1 MRNETDAAS
10 RHQIPVIDRMMEIL
24 DVLAGRA
31 AGASISD
38 LVEAIAVPRTTI
50 YRILNTLQTH
60 NVVRRSATGSYTL
73 GPRLLALASRV
84 GGGGGPGYDLV
95 SLALAHL
102 EQLSETLGEGCKVS
116 VLDGDHALV
125 LSAVQGKREY
135 ALAVWPG
142 QRLPLHAGAASKIL
156 LAHMPE
162 AERSALMRSELEQYT
177 LRTIVDR
184 KRLTRE
190 LARVRRQGWAQDK
203 GEYSPSIQAFAAPI
217 VDPEGRMI
225 AALSVPFLTGA
236 SPDRQEQIRAAVIA
250 AAAAIGTDVP
260 PSDEALAGRARAGAD
275 RGRPRASVRWPSSPT

>member
-10 RHQIPVIDRMMEIL
+10 RHRIPVIDRMMEIL

-142 QRLPLHAGAASKIL
+142 QRLPLHAGAASK
-156 LAHMPE
+156 
-162 AERSALMRSELEQYT
+162 SC
-177 LRTIVDR
+177 LRTCR
-184 KRLTRE
+184 KPSARPSCAANSNNTR
-190 LARVRRQGWAQDK
+190 
-203 GEYSPSIQAFAAPI
+203 F
-217 VDPEGRMI
+217 GR
-225 AALSVPFLTGA
+225 SSTA
-236 SPDRQEQIRAAVIA
+236 SA
-250 AAAAIGTDVP
+250 
-260 PSDEALAGRARAGAD
+260 
-275 RGRPRASVRWPSSPT
+275 

>member
-1 MRNETDAAS
+1 
-10 RHQIPVIDRMMEIL
+10 
-24 DVLAGRA
+24 
-31 AGASISD
+31 
-38 LVEAIAVPRTTI
+38 
-50 YRILNTLQTH
+50 
-60 NVVRRSATGSYTL
+60 
-73 GPRLLALASRV
+73 
-84 GGGGGPGYDLV
+84 
-95 SLALAHL
+95 
-102 EQLSETLGEGCKVS
+102 
-116 VLDGDHALV
+116 
-125 LSAVQGKREY
+125 
-135 ALAVWPG
+135 
-142 QRLPLHAGAASKIL
+142 
-156 LAHMPE
+156 
-162 AERSALMRSELEQYT
+162 MRSELEQYT